1 MCSSNHWLPRCEKFR
16 KQSLEERQKLIY
28 DGQLCSNCLFLGHF
42 VRSCQKE
49 SFCRVRG
56 CTSKHSTFLHPNINK
71 NSSKN
76 SGENTTS
83 SHQASSSEPKTNGS
97 ANPAASHGYA
107 KLRFSSSTTVTG
119 LALPPVCV
127 KEENGK
133 DIIWTYAF
141 LDSSSNTPFCS
152 GTLLQKLN
160 IEEKKQTFLLQHF
173 KEKTIR
179 SNAQWSV
186 SWCQIFK
193 KIPSKFLRFTPG
205 LVFLFP

>member
-1 MCSSNHWLPRCEKFR
+1 MGSFVLTVSSSVTSFVHARR
-16 KQSLEERQKLIY
+16 KASVGSEVVHPSIQPSSTQ
-28 DGQLCSNCLFLGHF
+28 
-42 VRSCQKE
+42 
-49 SFCRVRG
+49 
-56 CTSKHSTFLHPNINK
+56 TSTRTALKT
-71 NSSKN
+71 
-76 SGENTTS
+76 GENTTS

-107 KLRFSSSTTVTG
+107 RLNFSSSTTVTG

-141 LDSSSNTPFCS
+141 LDSSSNTPFCT

-173 KEKTIR
+173 KEKTSR
-179 SNAQWSV
+179 SNAQ
-186 SWCQIFK
+186 
-193 KIPSKFLRFTPG
+193 
-205 LVFLFP
+205 